1 MEQESGKWEV
11 QPAISNIAMQPQLQ
25 PQPQFKVLDQSMICD
40 QTELELSY
48 QHCSS
53 SSSQDAL

>member
-1 MEQESGKWEV
+1 MEQENGKWEV
-11 QPAISNIAMQPQLQ
+11 QPAISNIAMQPQ
-25 PQPQFKVLDQSMICD
+25 PQFKILDQSMICD

-53 SSSQDAL
+53 SFSQHAL